1 MAMLGLKEL
10 LERQERLNQ
19 ELLEVKNQILR
30 IKESK
35 AKSFLQNA
43 IDNLKQSD
51 KYLSHPIII
60 GDYEFWIEEICEGL
74 QERVNELCC

>member
-1 MAMLGLKEL
+1 MATLGLKEL

-35 AKSFLQNA
+35 AKLLLQHA
-43 IDNLKQSD
+43 IDDLKKSD

-74 QERVNELCC
+74 QERVNELCY